1 MFQFVQDMMIIV
13 FGLVLILLLLFALK
27 YVHVQAQKVKALE
40 KQLNI
45 LESTETIELANNQ
58 EEK

>member
-45 LESTETIELANNQ
+45 LESTETTELANNQ